1 MVDHLDADD
10 TGLSASRVMDVDGRH
25 HRDEAEKPRD
35 NLARDQEEKRMLRNL
50 RMTEVAIV
58 NRDVGETSA
67 VGTYGTVSKRKHSAW
82 TVCR

>member
-1 MVDHLDADD
+1 MN
-10 TGLSASRVMDVDGRH
+10 VDGRH

-50 RMTEVAIV
+50 RMTEVAIM

-67 VGTYGTVSKRKHSAW
+67 VGTCGTV
-82 TVCR
+82 